1 MRRILVLA
9 SVLLV
14 AAACGGTSK
23 SSATATTTAAPTAK
37 AKLHVVLKGQ
47 DHHPV
52 VGKTWSYSVRVTNA
66 AGKPVACKIHLQML
80 LAGMS
85 VVGEVGVHVVRNGV
99 WKETIV
105 AHGPDA
111 FPPASVGQPLVLRAT
126 VTAKGYAGAKANW
139 AIAVV
144 KK

>member
-1 MRRILVLA
+1 MLF
-9 SVLLV
+9 V
-14 AAACGGTSK
+14 AA
-23 SSATATTTAAPTAK
+23 P

-52 VGKTWSYSVRVTNA
+52 VGKTWSYSVTVTNA
-66 AGKPVACKIHLQML
+66 AGKPVASKIHLQML

-85 VVGEVGVHVVRNGV
+85 VVGEVGVHVVKNGV

-105 AHGPDA
+105 AHGPNA
-111 FPPASVGQPLVLRAT
+111 FPPASVGQPLVLQAT
-126 VTAKGYAGAKANW
+126 VTAKGYATAKARW
-139 AIAVV
+139 PISVV

>member
-1 MRRILVLA
+1 MRSIETVRRVLVLV

-14 AAACGGTSK
+14 AAAGASPAV
-23 SSATATTTAAPTAK
+23 SAP

-52 VGKTWSYSVRVTNA
+52 VGKTWSYSVTVTNA
-66 AGKPVACKIHLQML
+66 AGKPVASKIHLQML

-85 VVGEVGVHVVRNGV
+85 VVGEVGVHVVKNGV

-105 AHGPDA
+105 AHGPNA
-111 FPPASVGQPLVLRAT
+111 FPLTAVGQPLVLQAT
-126 VTAKGYAGAKANW
+126 VTARGYATAKARW
-139 AIAVV
+139 PIVV

>member
-1 MRRILVLA
+1 MLRRTIGTVRRVLVLV

-14 AAACGGTSK
+14 AAAGA
-23 SSATATTTAAPTAK
+23 SSAVSAPG
-37 AKLHVVLKGQ
+37 KLHVVLKGQ
-47 DHHPV
+47 SHHPV
-52 VGKTWSYSVRVTNA
+52 VGKTWSYSVTVTNA
-66 AGKPVACKIHLQML
+66 AGKPVASKIHLQML

-85 VVGEVGVHVVRNGV
+85 VVGEVGVHVVKNGV

-111 FPPASVGQPLVLRAT
+111 FPLTAVGQPLVLQAT
-126 VTAKGYAGAKANW
+126 VTAKGYATAKARW
-139 AIAVV
+139 PIVV

>member
-1 MRRILVLA
+1 MIPVRRTIGTVRRVLVLV

-14 AAACGGTSK
+14 AAAGA
-23 SSATATTTAAPTAK
+23 SSAVSAP

-52 VGKTWSYSVRVTNA
+52 VGKTWSYSVKVTNA
-66 AGKPVACKIHLQML
+66 AGKPVASRIHLQML
-80 LAGMS
+80 LAGQA
-85 VVGEVGVHVVRNGV
+85 VVGEVGVHVVKNGV

-111 FPPASVGQPLVLRAT
+111 FPLTAVGQPLVLQAT
-126 VTAKGYAGAKANW
+126 VTAKGYAPAKARW
-139 AIAVV
+139 AISVV

>member
-1 MRRILVLA
+1 VPRRTIDTVRRPLVLFL
-9 SVLLV
+9 VLLV
-14 AAACGGTSK
+14 AAAGA
-23 SSATATTTAAPTAK
+23 SSAVAAP

-66 AGKPVACKIHLQML
+66 AGKPVASKIHLQML

-85 VVGEVGVHVVRNGV
+85 VVGEVGVHVVKNGV

-105 AHGPDA
+105 AHGPNA
-111 FPPASVGQPLVLRAT
+111 FPPASVGQPLVLQAT
-126 VTAKGYAGAKANW
+126 VTAKGYATAKARW
-139 AIAVV
+139 PISVV

>member
-1 MRRILVLA
+1 MRSIDTVRRALVLV
-9 SVLLV
+9 SVMLV
-14 AAACGGTSK
+14 AAVGVSPAG
-23 SSATATTTAAPTAK
+23 AALP
-37 AKLHVVLKGQ
+37 KLHVVIKGQ

-52 VGKTWSYSVRVTNA
+52 VGKTWSYSVKVTNA

-80 LAGMS
+80 LAGVS
-85 VVGEVGVHVVRNGV
+85 VVGEVGVHVVKNGV

-126 VTAKGYAGAKANW
+126 VTAKGYAPAKAGW
-139 AIAVV
+139 SIVV